1 VPIPT
6 ACSFQLKRLIEK
18 QNSQEEINRPIY
30 PNLPYSPYSSPCS
43 SPRKKRKPL
52 KETKRASSEQLG
64 DFVQLNQYKLQGVVG
79 QGSYGIVKLAYN
91 QEDDTNYVSKT

>member
-1 VPIPT
+1 MNPL
-6 ACSFQLKRLIEK
+6 LKTLI
-18 QNSQEEINRPIY
+18 IRV
-30 PNLPYSPYSSPCS
+30 
-43 SPRKKRKPL
+43 KRKPL

-91 QEDDTNYVSKT
+91 QEDDTNYVSMSV